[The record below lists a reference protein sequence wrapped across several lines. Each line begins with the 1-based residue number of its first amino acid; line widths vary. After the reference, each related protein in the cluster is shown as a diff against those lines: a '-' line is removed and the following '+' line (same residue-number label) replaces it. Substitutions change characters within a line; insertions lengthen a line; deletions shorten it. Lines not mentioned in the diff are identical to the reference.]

1 MKLKNK
7 RGQILTY
14 DAIGGVVIFL
24 IAVGI
29 LLTYWSSSTAS
40 YTRDSVLITQSNV
53 VLDNFLASDFFES
66 HLHMNNDITYIDNDD
81 FCELLEGNESKI
93 GLYNYYNLTIYEN
106 DGTQKFSCQK
116 WADLSDVVVAQR
128 VIFVDDE
135 TAKVVLKITG

>member
-1 MKLKNK
+1 MK

-40 YTRDSVLITQSNV
+40 YTRDSVLVTQANL
-53 VLDNFLASDFFES
+53 VLDNFLMSDFFES
-66 HLHMNNDITYIDNDD
+66 HLHMNEYVNEDD
-81 FCELLEGNESKI
+81 FCDLIKGNESKI
-93 GLYNYYNLTIYEN
+93 GLYNYYNLTIYDKDNEQIYSCADWN
-106 DGTQKFSCQK
+106 D
-116 WADLSDVVVAQR
+116 DLSDIVVAQR
-128 VIFVDDE
+128 IIFVEDE

>member
-1 MKLKNK
+1 MK

-40 YTRDSVLITQSNV
+40 YTRDSVLVTQANL
-53 VLDNFLASDFFES
+53 VLDNFLMSDFFES
-66 HLHMNNDITYIDNDD
+66 HLHMKEYVNEDD
-81 FCELLEGNESKI
+81 FCDLIKGNESKI
-93 GLYNYYNLTIYEN
+93 GLYNYYNLTIYNKEN
-106 DGTQKFSCQK
+106 NVKYSCAD
-116 WADLSDVVVAQR
+116 WNDDLSDIVVAQR
-128 VIFVDDE
+128 IIFVDDE

>member
-1 MKLKNK
+1 MKNK

-66 HLHMNNDITYIDNDD
+66 HLHMKSIDKDD
-81 FCELLEGNESKI
+81 FCELLDGNESKI
-93 GLYNYYNLTIYEN
+93 GLYNYYNLTIYDKDNE
-106 DGTQKFSCQK
+106 QIFSCQK
-116 WADLSDVVVAQR
+116 WAELSDVVVAQR
-128 VIFVDDE
+128 IIFVDDE

>member
-1 MKLKNK
+1 MK

-40 YTRDSVLITQSNV
+40 YTRDSVLVTQANL
-53 VLDNFLASDFFES
+53 VLDNFLMSEFFES
-66 HLHMNNDITYIDNDD
+66 HLHMNEYDDEED
-81 FCELLEGNESKI
+81 FCDLIKGNESKI
-93 GLYNYYNLTIYEN
+93 GLYNYYNLTIYDKDNEQIYSCADWN
-106 DGTQKFSCQK
+106 D
-116 WADLSDVVVAQR
+116 DLSDIVVAQR
-128 VIFVDDE
+128 IIFVEDE